1 MIPNDKTTREQRL
14 GVGFEVEKWTKKD
27 IMRHRTAYVLGVI
40 TVIALAWA
48 FVSLY
53 FLTFSH

>member
-1 MIPNDKTTREQRL
+1 MKDYTTREQRL
-14 GVGFEVEKWTKKD
+14 GVGFEVEKGDTEHMYTFDWKLFLAA
-27 IMRHRTAYVLGVI
+27 IGCV
-40 TVIALAWA
+40 ALAWT